1 MSRKANLSALL
12 AGKTAPAPGPQTDAP
27 AGNLAAAKI
36 TPAPTDKPD
45 LAAAKKAPPDWSA
58 RPRSGAIRGMEAT
71 LRTLADGPGRP
82 EDGTSVVE
90 LDPTLLDPSMVVDR
104 VADPGDPSFAALV
117 DSMRDGG
124 QQVPILV
131 RRHPQSTGRFQIAYG
146 HRRWRAAAELGR
158 PVRALIKPLTDDELV
173 VAQGKENL
181 ERRDLSYIERAL
193 FAARMEAQ
201 GFKRETIW
209 SAMGTVE
216 SEISRYVAIVANVPE
231 HLIAA
236 IGPAPKIGRPRW
248 VAFSDRLRAVGAG
261 LAEAA
266 VAEPGF
272 AEKATD
278 DRFAA
283 VFAALTAKPAAKAQR
298 PQVWKDPRGRKVA
311 RVERSGGRFIL
322 SIDETLA
329 PRLGPAL
336 FERLPEI
343 LAALEAGEDEPVPQR
358 EPKGDRPPE

>member
-12 AGKTAPAPGPQTDAP
+12 AGKTAPASAPQTEA
-27 AGNLAAAKI
+27 AAENLAAAK
-36 TPAPTDKPD
+36 TAPAPAEKGD

-71 LRTLADGPGRP
+71 LRTLAVGPTGA

-131 RRHPQSTGRFQIAYG
+131 RRHPQAAGRYQIAYG
-146 HRRWRAAAELGR
+146 HRRWRAAAELGW
-158 PVRALIKPLTDDELV
+158 PVRAVIRPLTDDELV

-248 VAFSDRLRAVGAG
+248 VAFSDRLKAVGAG

-266 VAEPGF
+266 VAELGF

-283 VFAALTAKPAAKAQR
+283 VFAALSGKAAVKAPK
-298 PQVWKDPRGRKVA
+298 PQVWKDPQGRKVA

-322 SIDETLA
+322 SIDETME
-329 PRLGPAL
+329 PDLGSAL
-336 FERLPEI
+336 LDRLPEI
-343 LAALEAGEDEPVPQR
+343 LAALKAG
-358 EPKGDRPPE
+358 KA